1 MNKKVLKTLEFNK
14 IVEKLADYASSPIG
28 KELCEQTLPLSD
40 INEITKKQK
49 ETSDALQRLW
59 SSGPISFSGN
69 RDIRASLKRLQVGSF
84 CLLKNY

>member
-40 INEITKKQK
+40 INEITK
-49 ETSDALQRLW
+49 
-59 SSGPISFSGN
+59 N
-69 RDIRASLKRLQVGSF
+69 RRKPLTLFKDYGTVVLFPFQATVIFVPA
-84 CLLKNY
+84 